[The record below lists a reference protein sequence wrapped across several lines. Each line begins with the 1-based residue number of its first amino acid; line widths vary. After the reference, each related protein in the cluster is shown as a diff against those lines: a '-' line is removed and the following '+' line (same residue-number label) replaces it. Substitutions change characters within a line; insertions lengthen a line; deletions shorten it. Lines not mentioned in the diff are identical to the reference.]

1 LGIKYWRPVLEKLGI
16 RYRVIYQAR
25 HTFATLSL
33 LNTADINYVARQLGH
48 SSHQMIFK
56 TYGRIIKQING
67 EKNELD
73 KFIYA

>member
-1 LGIKYWRPVLEKLGI
+1 MTDKFVYTIYLPALWLVL
-16 RYRVIYQAR
+16 
-25 HTFATLSL
+25 
-33 LNTADINYVARQLGH
+33 VARQLGH

>member
-1 LGIKYWRPVLEKLGI
+1 
-16 RYRVIYQAR
+16 
-25 HTFATLSL
+25 
-33 LNTADINYVARQLGH
+33 
-48 SSHQMIFK
+48 MIFK